1 LSLGAG
7 IGMQSNP
14 HDWQMQINQDMPQ
27 VTLQEVVVPAA
38 HIRIGVI
45 TVVTQ
50 VKIGRFVAHSARK
63 VIPALTG
70 NR

>member
-1 LSLGAG
+1 
-7 IGMQSNP
+7 
-14 HDWQMQINQDMPQ
+14 MQINQDMPQ

-50 VKIGRFVAHSARK
+50 VKNRRFVAHSGRK
-63 VIPALTG
+63 IIPTLTG
-70 NR
+70 NC